1 MHISIDTAN
10 LSPVDYQVLA
20 LLGGVATAPK
30 AEAEK
35 ATTAAPAAKKATPA
49 KKAAAAKPAPEPE
62 PEDEDLV
69 GGDDEFTLEDA
80 VAKATAMVADGKA
93 AEVKA
98 ALNEVGAK
106 KVSGLEGDQIAAF
119 MAEVA

>member
-20 LLGGVATAPK
+20 LLGGVATAPA

-35 ATTAAPAAKKATPA
+35 ATTAAPKKTTPA

-69 GGDDEFTLEDA
+69 GGGDDEYTLEDA
-80 VAKATAMVADGKA
+80 VAKATAMVADGQAK
-93 AEVKA
+93 EVKA
-98 ALNEVGAK
+98 ALESVGAK
-106 KVSGLEGDQIAAF
+106 KVSALEGDQIAGF
-119 MAEVA
+119 MAEVG